1 MLRLTLLLLFG
12 LIFFASALDDS
23 TESSEESTES
33 GNDTVPQDLWVNE
46 FIKITNFGTK
56 MYSIGT

>member
-33 GNDTVPQDLWVNE
+33 GNDTVPQDL
-46 FIKITNFGTK
+46 
-56 MYSIGT
+56 